1 MIKKKKKNFLG
12 FSNQFIWFL
21 YLVITSLQVGNLSL
35 AVLQLFIDRNILTVD
50 ILLINY
56 SESQLITIFAERT
69 DKAFEIS
76 FTPTKQYSCIFSFE
90 VFVGLG
96 QPFEGP
102 AALEALANGCF
113 FLNPKVM
120 RMTMLLE
127 GESRTEYFAQAEKGL
142 KYSFLNSLGQIIIC
156 ENILL
161 VLCSDKIH
169 TASLGPKPLTF
180 VNRPMNHRFQSQISD
195 NYDCVF
201 NLNLIIC

>member
-1 MIKKKKKNFLG
+1 MLFLVLTDINDKEKKKNFLG
-12 FSNQFIWFL
+12 FSYQFIWFL

-35 AVLQLFIDRNILTVD
+35 AVLQLFIDRNISTVD

-56 SESQLITIFAERT
+56 SELQLNTIFAERT

-76 FTPTKQYSCIFSFE
+76 LTPTKQYSCIFSFE

-127 GESRTEYFAQAEKGL
+127 GESRTEYFAQAEKGK
-142 KYSFLNSLGQIIIC
+142 KY
-156 ENILL
+156 
-161 VLCSDKIH
+161 K
-169 TASLGPKPLTF
+169 
-180 VNRPMNHRFQSQISD
+180 
-195 NYDCVF
+195 
-201 NLNLIIC
+201 

>member
-1 MIKKKKKNFLG
+1 MIKKKKRIFSG
-12 FSNQFIWFL
+12 FQISSFGFFIS
-21 YLVITSLQVGNLSL
+21 SLRLFRVGNLSL

-56 SESQLITIFAERT
+56 SELELNTIFAERT

-76 FTPTKQYSCIFSFE
+76 LTPTKQYSCIFSFE

-127 GESRTEYFAQAEKGL
+127 GESRTEYFAQAEKGK
-142 KYSFLNSLGQIIIC
+142 KY
-156 ENILL
+156 
-161 VLCSDKIH
+161 K
-169 TASLGPKPLTF
+169 
-180 VNRPMNHRFQSQISD
+180 
-195 NYDCVF
+195 
-201 NLNLIIC
+201 